1 MLGVV
6 LLRLR
11 AGPRLTTQADGTC
24 PGPGA
29 RQEHVE
35 ASVSLHWGWGGLI

>member
-1 MLGVV
+1 MLGEV
-6 LLRLR
+6 LLRLK
-11 AGPRLTTQADGTC
+11 AGPGRATQADGTC

-35 ASVSLHWGWGGLI
+35 A